1 MHASQSES
9 RCWAQGTAGIGQRE
23 EQSMKSVQEAGNG
36 KNYHG
41 GVLEALK
48 DEWSHV
54 KNHEAKNVDV
64 RSPGQ

>member
-1 MHASQSES
+1 
-9 RCWAQGTAGIGQRE
+9 
-23 EQSMKSVQEAGNG
+23 MKSVQEAGNG

-41 GVLEALK
+41 GVLVLEAR

-54 KNHEAKNVDV
+54 KNHDEAKNVDV